1 MEGARVK
8 DPGPIRKIEPENFR
22 ASREAPGSVK
32 MKRWMLCLAAT
43 LLFTVS
49 AFAAMPVR
57 WDQLKDPEAAA
68 YEDPFAALS
77 GTELRSLGTVLR
89 LRQQLDE
96 TAETDADRSTL
107 KRRLQQEEARLA
119 AAGVPTDKLLSQR
132 FEVAKKRAAA
142 SLAGNK
148 ALAGRDIEITGY
160 VIPVQEPGSDEV
172 IAGYLVPEQG
182 MCSHMPAPD
191 PNQMIRY
198 RLSTGWRA
206 EYVYEPVRLTG
217 RLSLKTTRQE
227 ITLLDGQV
235 DMIAAFEMEVTG
247 AQSLGEET
255 TPDPMSRIWK
265 FFKGPVPENSW
276 KHP

>member
-8 DPGPIRKIEPENFR
+8 DPGPIRKIEPEIFR
-22 ASREAPGSVK
+22 ARAEKPGSAN
-32 MKRWMLCLAAT
+32 MKRWMLCLTAA
-43 LLFTVS
+43 LLFTAP

-57 WDQLKDPEAAA
+57 WDQLKDPEAAG
-68 YEDPFAALS
+68 YEDPYAALNGS
-77 GTELRSLGTVLR
+77 ELRSLGTVLR

-96 TAETDADRSTL
+96 LGAADADRLTL
-107 KRRLQQEEARLA
+107 EQRLRQEEALLA
-119 AAGVPTDKLLSQR
+119 AAGVPTEQLLSQR

-142 SLAGNK
+142 ALAGNS
-148 ALAGRDIEITGY
+148 ALAGKDIEITGY
-160 VIPVQEPGSDEV
+160 VIPVQEPGSDQV
-172 IAGYLVPEQG
+172 VAGYLVPEQG

-235 DMIAAFEMEVTG
+235 DMVAAFEMEVTG
-247 AQSLGEET
+247 AQRLDEQSA
-255 TPDPMSRIWK
+255 PNPMSRIWK

>member
-8 DPGPIRKIEPENFR
+8 DPGPIRKIEPEILK
-22 ASREAPGSVK
+22 ASREATGSAK
-32 MKRWMLCLAAT
+32 MKRWMLCLATT
-43 LLFTVS
+43 LLFTVPAS
-49 AFAAMPVR
+49 AAMPVR

-77 GTELRSLGTVLR
+77 GTELRSLGTVLQLRQRLDKMAADDAERSAFERR
-89 LRQQLDE
+89 LRQ
-96 TAETDADRSTL
+96 
-107 KRRLQQEEARLA
+107 EEAQLA

-142 SLAGNK
+142 ALAGNPD
-148 ALAGRDIEITGY
+148 LAGRDIEITGY
-160 VIPVQEPGSDEV
+160 VIPVQEPGGDQV
-172 IAGYLVPEQG
+172 VAGYLVPEQG

-206 EYVYEPVRLTG
+206 DYVYEPVRLTG

-227 ITLLDGQV
+227 INLLDGQV

-247 AQSLGEET
+247 AQSLGDQA
-255 TPDPMSRIWK
+255 TPDPMNRIWK

>member
-1 MEGARVK
+1 MPHKPYVQYTKPEILDLVHHIDHTNQQPRQARLL
-8 DPGPIRKIEPENFR
+8 
-22 ASREAPGSVK
+22 ALQEA
-32 MKRWMLCLAAT
+32 
-43 LLFTVS
+43 
-49 AFAAMPVR
+49 
-57 WDQLKDPEAAA
+57 Q
-68 YEDPFAALS
+68 
-77 GTELRSLGTVLR
+77 
-89 LRQQLDE
+89 
-96 TAETDADRSTL
+96 
-107 KRRLQQEEARLA
+107 LA

-206 EYVYEPVRLTG
+206 EYVYEPVRLIG
-217 RLSLKTTRQE
+217 RLSLKT
-227 ITLLDGQV
+227 
-235 DMIAAFEMEVTG
+235 
-247 AQSLGEET
+247 
-255 TPDPMSRIWK
+255 SRKPFRWRWYYFI
-265 FFKGPVPENSW
+265 F
-276 KHP
+276 

>member
-8 DPGPIRKIEPENFR
+8 DSGPIRKIEPEIFR
-22 ASREAPGSVK
+22 ASGETPGSVI
-32 MKRWMLCLAAT
+32 MKRWMMGLAAA
-43 LLFTVS
+43 LLFTVPS
-49 AFAAMPVR
+49 LAATALR

-77 GTELRSLGTVLR
+77 GPELRSLGLVLQLRRR
-89 LRQQLDE
+89 LD
-96 TAETDADRSTL
+96 TMDTTDADRSTL
-107 KRRLQQEEARLA
+107 EQRLRQEEAQLA
-119 AAGVPTDKLLSQR
+119 AAGVQTDLLLSRR
-132 FEVAKKRAAA
+132 FEVATNRAAA

-148 ALAGRDIEITGY
+148 ALVGRDIEITGY
-160 VIPVQEPGSDEV
+160 VIPVQDPGSDEV
-172 IAGYLVPEQG
+172 ITGYLVPEQG

-255 TPDPMSRIWK
+255 APDPMSRIWK
-265 FFKGPVPENSW
+265 FFKGPVPENAW